1 VMRYK
6 GTDKT
11 LLRIARELR
20 VDALV
25 TGAVLRSGDRVR
37 ITAQLIDPLTG
48 EQLWADRYER
58 DLRDILA
65 LQNEIL
71 SSIAGQIKGQL
82 AQDAARLASARPVN
96 PEAYELCLK
105 ARFHAEKL
113 SRDSFDIALEH
124 YQLALAKEPDYALAH
139 AGIGGVLLARAHM
152 GLVPPAEA
160 MSAGKTAVLRAIELN
175 DTIAEVHAR
184 LAATAYYGE
193 WDWSG
198 TKRALERALELN
210 PNLSEGH
217 QLRAELLLLNGRRAE
232 AAAAL
237 DRCLELDPLNP
248 WTQAAI
254 GGRYL
259 RIDRDEEGVALLER
273 ALRADPNL
281 ALAHQYLATA
291 FHKRGAYAQAV
302 SQVRTFLALKGHEEA
317 ADALGNGYDTAGYQ
331 GGMRLAADALAAR
344 AVFMYVQP
352 TLVAALYAFAED
364 DANAIDWLERAYG
377 AHDTWLVFLPTDPR
391 FIRLHGDPRFA
402 SLLRRMN
409 VPQ

>member
-1 VMRYK
+1 LKRVIARSSVMRYK

-11 LLRIARELR
+11 LVRIARELN

-37 ITAQLIDPLTG
+37 ITAQLIHPITG

-71 SSIAGQIKGQL
+71 SSIAGQIKVKL
-82 AQDAARLASARPVN
+82 TRQDAARLASARPVN

-105 ARFHAEKL
+105 GRFHAEKL
-113 SRDSFDIALEH
+113 SRDSFDVALQH
-124 YQLALAKEPDYALAH
+124 YQLALEKEPDYALAH
-139 AGIGGVLLARAHM
+139 AGIGLVLLARAHM
-152 GLVPPAEA
+152 GFVPPREGMAAGKMAVLKALELDDTLAEA
-160 MSAGKTAVLRAIELN
+160 HVQ
-175 DTIAEVHAR
+175 
-184 LAATAYYGE
+184 LAANAYYGE
-193 WDWSG
+193 WNWSA
-198 TKRALERALELN
+198 TERALARALGLN
-210 PNLSEGH
+210 PNLSVGY
-217 QLRAELLLLNGRRAE
+217 QVRADLLLLNRRRAE

-248 WTQAAI
+248 WTQTAV

-291 FHKRGAYAQAV
+291 FHKRGSYADAV
-302 SQVRTFLALKGHEEA
+302 ILSRTFLSLKGHDEA
-317 ADALGNGYDTAGYQ
+317 ADALWRGF
-331 GGMRLAADALAAR
+331 GGSDYRGAMRLAAESLAAR
-344 AVFMYVQP
+344 ASAVYVQP
-352 TLVAALYAFAED
+352 TWVAALYAFGDD
-364 DANAIDWLERAYG
+364 DARA
-377 AHDTWLVFLPTDPR
+377 
-391 FIRLHGDPRFA
+391 
-402 SLLRRMN
+402 
-409 VPQ
+409 